1 MNEVAISINGLLLCE
16 HKISTYLGKYQL
28 LDYVIRQI

>member
-16 HKISTYLGKYQL
+16 HKISTYLSKYQL
-28 LDYVIRQI
+28 LDYVIK